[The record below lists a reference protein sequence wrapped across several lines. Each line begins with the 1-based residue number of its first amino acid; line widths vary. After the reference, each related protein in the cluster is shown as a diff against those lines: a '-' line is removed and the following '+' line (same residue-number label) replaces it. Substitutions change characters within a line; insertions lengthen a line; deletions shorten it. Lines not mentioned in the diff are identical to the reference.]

1 MQEIKAMTDDPVIAF
16 SARDGSG
23 LDELTETI
31 RDMFFTGALGDAD
44 QIMITSLRHK
54 QALIDADKSL
64 EMVLESIETG
74 QPEDFFSIDLTAAY
88 EALGSIIG
96 EQVGDEIIDEIFSRF
111 CMGK

>member
-1 MQEIKAMTDDPVIAF
+1 
-16 SARDGSG
+16 
-23 LDELTETI
+23 
-31 RDMFFTGALGDAD
+31 
-44 QIMITSLRHK
+44 
-54 QALIDADKSL
+54 
-64 EMVLESIETG
+64 MVLESIETG